1 MDPNIL
7 NAQSSTPLAGNY
19 RSPTTDDSVEQPV
32 HNPHRTKLL
41 IVAVTAG
48 AFLALLLFGALP
60 RILQQQDLLHHSRS
74 QLAQK
79 PSVAF
84 VMAQSSPAIEE
95 FTLPG
100 STEAIQEA
108 SIYARVN
115 GYLHKR
121 YVNIGDHV
129 HAGQLLADIDTPEL
143 DQQVSQ
149 AASAQE
155 QAAANVDNAREA
167 LKKARADAISAQANV
182 RKGKT
187 DLQFQSAQVKR
198 YTQLANEG
206 AVSLEDRD
214 AHVQAYNAAT
224 ATLDS
229 LVQAQKAAAANVD
242 SSIASVHVAEAALNA
257 AKASYQQIQATRSFK
272 NVTALFDGIV
282 TQRNVDAGAL
292 VTAGSANSNQVLFN
306 IAKTDVLRVFV
317 YSPEEYVTHMHVN
330 DKAILNF
337 QEYPGTDFVGTVSH
351 VAGGLNTD
359 SKTLQVEIHVP
370 NANHK
375 LMPGMYAKVRFQS
388 PSDIRLPIVPATTV
402 QTRAEG
408 TFVYTIDANNKV
420 LLHKVEIGRDLGG
433 QLEVSRGLKIGDRVI
448 INPPD
453 DIANGAPV
461 NPVAAPVTI
470 PSTKQ

>member
-7 NAQSSTPLAGNY
+7 NAQSGNPLTGAY
-19 RSPTTDDSVEQPV
+19 RAPSSGDAVEPV
-32 HNPHRTKLL
+32 DNPHRTKIL
-41 IVAVTAG
+41 IIAVTAG

-60 RILQQQDLLHHSRS
+60 RILQQQDLLHHSH
-74 QLAQK
+74 AQMTQN

-84 VMAQSSPAIEE
+84 VVAQSSPAIEE

-129 HAGQLLADIDTPEL
+129 RAGQVLADIDTPEL
-143 DQQVSQ
+143 DQQVQQ
-149 AASAQE
+149 AASAAE
-155 QAAANVDNAREA
+155 QAAANVDNARQA
-167 LKKARADAISAQANV
+167 LKKAQADAISAQANV
-182 RKGKT
+182 RKGRT
-187 DLQFQSAQVKR
+187 DLQFQNAQVKR
-198 YTQLANEG
+198 YTQLAGEG

-214 AHVQAYNAAT
+214 SHVQAYNAAL

-242 SSIASVHVAEAALNA
+242 SSVASVHVAEAASNA
-257 AKASYQQIQATRSFK
+257 AKASLQQIQATRSFK
-272 NVTALFDGIV
+272 SVTALFDGTV

-292 VTAGSANSNQVLFN
+292 VTAGSASNNQVLFN

-317 YSPEEYVTHMHVN
+317 YSPEEYVTHMHVG
-330 DKAILNF
+330 DKAILSF
-337 QEYPGTDFVGTVSH
+337 QEYPGRDFVGEVSH

-370 NANHK
+370 NSDHK

-388 PSDIRLPIVPATTV
+388 PSEIRLPIVPATTV

-408 TFVYTIDANNKV
+408 SFIYTVDAENKV
-420 LLHKVEIGRDLGG
+420 RMHKVEIARDLGG
-433 QLEVSRGLKIGDRVI
+433 QFEVARGLTIGDRVI
-448 INPPD
+448 VNPTD
-453 DIANGAPV
+453 DIQNGAQVTPAAAPSS
-461 NPVAAPVTI
+461 NPV
-470 PSTKQ
+470 K

>member
-7 NAQSSTPLAGNY
+7 NAQSGNPMTGGF
-19 RSPTTDDSVEQPV
+19 RAPSAEDAVEPPV
-32 HNPHRTKLL
+32 DNPHRTKIL
-41 IVAVTAG
+41 IIAVTAG
-48 AFLALLLFGALP
+48 AFLTLLLFGALP
-60 RILQQQDLLHHSRS
+60 RIMQQQDLLHHSHS
-74 QLAQK
+74 QLAQN

-84 VMAQSSPAIEE
+84 VVAQSSPAVEE

-129 HAGQLLADIDTPEL
+129 RAGQILADIDTPEL
-143 DQQVSQ
+143 DQQVQQ
-149 AASAQE
+149 AASAAE

-167 LKKARADAISAQANV
+167 LKKSQADAISAEANV
-182 RKGKT
+182 RKGRT
-187 DLQFQSAQVKR
+187 DLQFQNAQVKR
-198 YTQLANEG
+198 YTQLAGEG

-214 AHVQAYNAAT
+214 SHVQAYNAAL

-229 LVQAQKAAAANVD
+229 LVQAHKAAAANVD
-242 SSIASVHVAEAALNA
+242 SSKASVHVAEAASNA
-257 AKASYQQIQATRSFK
+257 AKASLQQIQATRSFK
-272 NVTALFDGIV
+272 SVTALFDGIV

-292 VTAGSANSNQVLFN
+292 ITAGSATNNQVLFN

-317 YSPEEYVTHMHVN
+317 YSPEEYVTHMHVG
-330 DKAILNF
+330 DKALLSF
-337 QEYPGTDFVGTVSH
+337 QEYPARDFVGEVSH

-370 NANHK
+370 NSDHK

-388 PSDIRLPIVPATTV
+388 PSEVRLPIVPATTV

-408 TFVYTIDANNKV
+408 SFIYTVDADNKV
-420 LLHKVEIGRDLGG
+420 RMHKVEVARDLGG
-433 QLEVSRGLKIGDRVI
+433 QLEIARGLTIGDRVI
-448 INPPD
+448 VNPAD
-453 DIANGAPV
+453 DIQNGAQV
-461 NPVAAPVTI
+461 TPVAATQQ
-470 PSTKQ
+470 K